1 MRKSACLCAIA
12 AIGAAMLMSAPL
24 SAKVYKLTAGS
35 SHPPIVPW
43 VATIKNLVV
52 PEAAKRVAAAGK
64 GDTIQW
70 TEAYAGRSTTSRT
83 RLKG

>member
-1 MRKSACLCAIA
+1 M
-12 AIGAAMLMSAPL
+12 
-24 SAKVYKLTAGS
+24 
-35 SHPPIVPW
+35 PW

-70 TEAYAGRSTTSRT
+70 TEAYAGALYNFKNT
-83 RLKG
+83 LEGVEKGLADIG